1 MRFLNPRSDGKIVT
15 MLDDAFISLL
25 KTRTET
31 ASLELPE
38 GLPYLLGV
46 WDEVKSAPD
55 ITLER
60 YDGDSFQILSDYI
73 KEALCDRYYD
83 YREDPW
89 YGYSASYS
97 EGREENSL
105 RVRLL
110 DSEDMAHDLRM
121 LAEDIKESFGFSFST
136 FEGAER
142 MSSVLKTVA
151 LSDLLSPHLLDR
163 DSLVSFLK
171 GLEDLEILAVDIRRT
186 RARITKYYT
195 EDVFSIDKRFW
206 KGSIPKDSIEYREIK
221 KRIESAKKTPGKLAG
236 GETEALSA
244 LFSAYRKARRNYRK
258 REEELSPSF
267 SFYSGWKTDW
277 KKAAGEG
284 RILLSIVSGQSFGS
298 LSSSSDWEGVRKKA
312 YIFYTGLNTIYEKY
326 NSSFSS
332 LLADWD
338 CSVVNLKS
346 VPLPALEER
355 FHKAGMN
362 SSLRYEWKNVEP
374 VVRKA
379 EENGII
385 TFLDEALTRHLSA
398 PDIIASYRKALSRKA
413 VTILYDE
420 SIEIEKLIEEK
431 EEEKAEE
438 KKDDISFALYMPL
451 DLRVEAEGRG
461 VDSFSSPSYPG
472 FIREIVDAEG
482 PVFERDLMKRLSF
495 LGGEEYLTPETVER
509 YKKAM
514 EGIEGVSFIR
524 RDGFLYSTQE
534 KGCPFRRASLMRDFS
549 HIAPEEL
556 AGGLRAIIEKKGE
569 IEKAELYNILGSCC
583 GYSIVLKSR
592 YPELD
597 RALTALGDV
606 VEVDGDI
613 VRRRG
618 NA

>member
-1 MRFLNPRSDGKIVT
+1 

-31 ASLELPE
+31 TSLVLPE

-55 ITLER
+55 IPLER
-60 YDGDSFQILSDYI
+60 YDGDSFHILSDYI
-73 KEALCDRYYD
+73 KEALSESYYD

-97 EGREENSL
+97 LSREENSL
-105 RVRLL
+105 MVRLL

-136 FEGAER
+136 FAGAER
-142 MSSVLKTVA
+142 MSSVLKAVA
-151 LSDLLSPHLLDR
+151 LSDLLSPSLLDR

-171 GLEDLEILAVDIRRT
+171 GLENLEILAVDVRRT

-206 KGSIPKDSIEYREIK
+206 KGELPEDSLEYRETK
-221 KRIESAKKTPGKLAG
+221 KKIESAKKTPGKLAA
-236 GETEALSA
+236 GEIEALSA

-258 REEELSPSF
+258 KEEELSPSF

-277 KKAAGEG
+277 KKAAEEG
-284 RILLSIVSGQSFGS
+284 RILLSLVRGQNFGS

-332 LLADWD
+332 LLSDWD
-338 CSVVNLKS
+338 GSVVDLKS

-385 TFLDEALTRHLSA
+385 SFLDEALTRRLSA

-420 SIEIEKLIEEK
+420 SIEMQKLIEEK
-431 EEEKAEE
+431 EEERKDEE
-438 KKDDISFALYMPL
+438 LNDDISFSLYMPL
-451 DLRVEAEGRG
+451 DLRAEAERMG
-461 VDSFSSPSYPG
+461 VVSFLSPSYPE

-495 LGGEEYLTPETVER
+495 LGGEEYLTPETVES
-509 YKKAM
+509 YKNAM
-514 EGIEGVSFIR
+514 EGIEGISFVR

-534 KGCPFRRASLMRDFS
+534 KDCPFRRASLMRDFS

-556 AGGLRAIIEKKGE
+556 ASGLRAIIEKKGE

-583 GYSIVLKSR
+583 GYSVVLKSR

-597 RALTALGDV
+597 RALMALGDA

-613 VRRRG
+613 VRRREG
-618 NA
+618 A